1 MKKLLILAGV
11 IGLMSTTQVFAQ
23 DVTTKIDQPQGPIP
37 MTKCDKPTK
46 GGECHKMRKH
56 HDFKKFE
63 EALNLTEEQKAKA
76 KAIRDNEK
84 EQIKPILEKIGEK
97 YKEQKEIMD
106 KRLTFDERQQ
116 ELAPIRK
123 EIRELRGE
131 IHKIKQ
137 QSKES
142 FEAILTSKQLKKLE
156 KMKDNAKKEFKK
168 ARKDGRHPGW
178 DKRRPMGPKFGCPC
192 PKPPVDVQEEEQPL
206 EPPTAVEE

>member
-23 DVTTKIDQPQGPIP
+23 DAVEQADTPKAQCP
-37 MTKCDKPTK
+37 MTQCDKAK
-46 GGECHKMRKH
+46 FGGEFHKMKKH
-56 HDFKKFE
+56 PDFKKFE
-63 EALNLTEEQKAKA
+63 EALKLTDEQKAKA
-76 KAIRDNEK
+76 KEIRENEK
-84 EQIKPILEKIGEK
+84 EQIKPILDKIAEK

-106 KRLTFDERQQ
+106 KKLTFDERQQ

-131 IHKIKQ
+131 IHKIKK
-137 QSKES
+137 QSKDS

-168 ARKDGRHPGW
+168 ARKDGRHMGFH
-178 DKRRPMGPKFGCPC
+178 KRHPMGPMYGCPC
-192 PKPPVDVQEEEQPL
+192 PKPPVEPPVEPPI